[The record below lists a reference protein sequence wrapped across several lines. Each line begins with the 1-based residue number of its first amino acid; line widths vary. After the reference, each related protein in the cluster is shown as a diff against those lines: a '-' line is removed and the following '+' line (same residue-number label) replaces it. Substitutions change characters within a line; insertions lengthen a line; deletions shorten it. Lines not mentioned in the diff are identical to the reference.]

1 MFFEIL
7 QNLQENTGAR
17 VPFNKVAGLRPAML
31 LKKTLWHKYF
41 PVNFAKFLRV
51 PFYIERLWW
60 LLLTYQE
67 DYLGLSLL
75 EQLTTYICMLM
86 TFKGNNK
93 YTRPIS
99 IDVRSCL
106 CCFSVQNSTYSTHV
120 TFNFEHVFAWWG
132 SLIILN
138 VFHGS

>member
-1 MFFEIL
+1 
-7 QNLQENTGAR
+7 
-17 VPFNKVAGLRPAML
+17 ML
-31 LKKTLWHKYF
+31 LKKTLAQVFSREFCKISQS
-41 PVNFAKFLRV
+41 NFLHRTPLMAASDVSRRLFRSFLTRA
-51 PFYIERLWW
+51 IERIHI
-60 LLLTYQE
+60 QKPK
-67 DYLGLSLL
+67 
-75 EQLTTYICMLM
+75 TTYICMLM